1 MIGVVIPAHNEQALI
16 AACLNSIRAAA
27 NCSDLLGE
35 DVQTVVVLDHCH
47 DLTGELALQHGA
59 LTLPIDERNVGMARA
74 AGADLMI
81 RNGARWLAF
90 TDADTRVSP
99 RWLSDQ
105 LALQRDAVCGTVS
118 VSEWTGYGDRMR
130 RHFDA
135 TYTDADDHRHVH
147 GANLGV
153 STSAYLRAGGFQP
166 LRSSE
171 DVALV
176 TRLAEV
182 GASIAWSAR
191 PRVVTSARK
200 TFRAPGG
207 FGATLAAIEAQGS
220 WVLPVVLA

>member
-16 AACLNSIRAAA
+16 AACVQSVRTASLCAQ
-27 NCSDLLGE
+27 LLGE

-47 DLTGELALQHGA
+47 DLTGELARCHGA
-59 LTLPIDERNVGMARA
+59 LTLSIDAQNVGMARA

-81 RNGARWLAF
+81 SKGARWLAF
-90 TDADTRVSP
+90 TDADSVVSP
-99 RWLSDQ
+99 QWLSAQ
-105 LALQRDAVCGTVS
+105 LALRCDAVCGTVS
-118 VSEWTGYGDRMR
+118 VLEWAGYGERMR

-135 TYTDADDHRHVH
+135 TYTDADDHRHIH

-153 STSAYLRAGGFQP
+153 TTPAYLRAGGFQP

-171 DVALV
+171 DVAFV
-176 TRLAEV
+176 ARLTEV
-182 GASIAWSAR
+182 GALIAWSAT

-207 FGATLAAIEAQGS
+207 FGATLAAIETQGS
-220 WVLPVVLA
+220 WMLQTAFP

>member
-16 AACLNSIRAAA
+16 AACLQSVRTAAA
-27 NCSDLLGE
+27 CSHLLGE

-47 DLTGELALQHGA
+47 DLTGELAKCHGA
-59 LTLPIDERNVGMARA
+59 LTLPINDQNVGMARA

-81 RNGARWLAF
+81 SQGARWLAF
-90 TDADTRVSP
+90 TDADSVVSP
-99 RWLSDQ
+99 QWLSAQ
-105 LALQRDAVCGTVS
+105 LALHCDAVCGTVS
-118 VSEWTGYGDRMR
+118 IREWAGYGERMR

-135 TYTDADDHRHVH
+135 IYTDADDHRHIH

-153 STSAYLRAGGFQP
+153 STAAYLRAGGFQP
-166 LRSSE
+166 LCSSE

-176 TRLAEV
+176 ARLTEV
-182 GASIAWSAR
+182 GASIAWSAS

-220 WVLPVVLA
+220 WVLQTALP